1 MSDHIVRAYDED
13 LAALKTMLAQMG
25 GLAEE
30 QLDGAIE
37 ALVKRDTALA
47 DKIIAGDARIDVL
60 EQQIEEKAILTIAKR
75 QPMARDLREIMV
87 AIRIS
92 SDLERIGDLA
102 KNPAKRTHAISDALP
117 RKLVSGLTR
126 MGLLAQEE
134 LKNILDAY
142 AQADSEKAMAVWR
155 ADEDLDALYNSIFRE
170 LLTYMME
177 DPRNIGLCTHLL
189 FGAKNL
195 ERIGDHAT
203 NIAENIYYLVNGKSI
218 AEERPKKDQT
228 SVTHFQTPRG
238 VHEK

>member
-102 KNPAKRTHAISDALP
+102 KNTAKRTHAISDALP

-228 SVTHFQTPRG
+228 SVTHFQTPKGIR
-238 VHEK
+238 EK